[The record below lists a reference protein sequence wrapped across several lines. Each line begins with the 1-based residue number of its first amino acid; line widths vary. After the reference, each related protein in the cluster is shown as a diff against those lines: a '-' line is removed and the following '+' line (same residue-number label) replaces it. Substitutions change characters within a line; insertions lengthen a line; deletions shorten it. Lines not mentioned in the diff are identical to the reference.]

1 VGGVGGVL
9 VVWLVGGS
17 VFLWLV
23 RWVGGKLVS

>member
-1 VGGVGGVL
+1 VGGVL